1 VELRPRGD
9 RSAGQAARDFAGP
22 VAGRELRLSP
32 GRQRRSG
39 TARAQSSRGQTVSGT
54 PRRGHVPRLAVYF
67 NRLSSPFEDRGR
79 SVKSHRPGRQHQRG
93 QPPRSRTSWLQP
105 AGMRRELSDPGYPVP
120 GGNESIPVR
129 AGHDGDATRL
139 RPEATQVWQGHS
151 PRKPLGFE
159 AISSSS
165 EPHGLRYQYV
175 LTVRRRL
182 L

>member
-105 AGMRRELSDPGYPVP
+105 AGMRREVSNPDTPRRAAMNRSRSGPVT
-120 GGNESIPVR
+120 
-129 AGHDGDATRL
+129 AGMRHGSAL
-139 RPEATQVWQGHS
+139 RPRRSGKVTA
-151 PRKPLGFE
+151 LGSRWGSRQF
-159 AISSSS
+159 
-165 EPHGLRYQYV
+165 HHRQNRMG
-175 LTVRRRL
+175 
-182 L
+182 